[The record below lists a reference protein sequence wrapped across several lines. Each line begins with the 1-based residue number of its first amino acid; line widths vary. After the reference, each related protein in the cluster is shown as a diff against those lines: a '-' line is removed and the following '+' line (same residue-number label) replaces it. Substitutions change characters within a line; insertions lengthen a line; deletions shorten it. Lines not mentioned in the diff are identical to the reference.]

1 MNKSISLS
9 EMVRSG
15 CSLWTSHT
23 HPLGRTSHCPKI
35 NAQTDKQMHPS
46 APILFCQLWPYH
58 RFSGGKNSNVPQ
70 NWVISTFL
78 EYSKYRQQT
87 SNPIPFLLH
96 YRKFLSLH
104 KLVSVQWMDGP
115 KKNHFLLG
123 KFRIDLLTKRIDPCT
138 CLIQN
143 KSTSVGQWGGES
155 SLQQTVL
162 DSRATCMRDKMDLN
176 TIHKTQFLIDFTSH
190 WDRLK
195 NKASRE
201 NRGRLW
207 WYWTRKKNF

>member
-1 MNKSISLS
+1 MHRQTNRCIPLPQFFSVSYDLITDSQEVKIAMFLKTQLFPLSWNIQSTANRPQIQFHFFSIT
-9 EMVRSG
+9 E
-15 CSLWTSHT
+15 
-23 HPLGRTSHCPKI
+23 
-35 NAQTDKQMHPS
+35 N
-46 APILFCQLWPYH
+46 F
-58 RFSGGKNSNVPQ
+58 
-70 NWVISTFL
+70 
-78 EYSKYRQQT
+78 
-87 SNPIPFLLH
+87 
-96 YRKFLSLH
+96 SLH

-115 KKNHFLLG
+115 KKNHFLFG

>member
-23 HPLGRTSHCPKI
+23 YPLGRTSHCPKI

-70 NWVISTFL
+70 NWVISTFS
-78 EYSKYRQQT
+78 EYSKYRQPT
-87 SNPIPFLLH
+87 SNPSPFLLH

-115 KKNHFLLG
+115 KKKSFFIWKIQNRSIDQENRPVHMSDSKQKHFCRAVRWG
-123 KFRIDLLTKRIDPCT
+123 KFSPANSAGFPGYLHER
-138 CLIQN
+138 QN
-143 KSTSVGQWGGES
+143 GFEHHPENPISDRFHISLGQ
-155 SLQQTVL
+155 
-162 DSRATCMRDKMDLN
+162 
-176 TIHKTQFLIDFTSH
+176 I
-190 WDRLK
+190 
-195 NKASRE
+195 
-201 NRGRLW
+201 
-207 WYWTRKKNF
+207 KK